1 LDYSNFAIMNYKT
14 IYFSGHATVQMF
26 KRKINVDNVELV
38 IKSGEVIKSY
48 PDDKP
53 YPSFLILGFFES
65 RPIHVV
71 ASVDQDG
78 NCYIITT
85 YEPDLIIWN
94 ETFTIKKI

>member
-1 LDYSNFAIMNYKT
+1 MVYKA

-26 KRKINVDNVELV
+26 KRNISVNDIELV
-38 IKSGEVIKSY
+38 ITSGEVIKSY
-48 PDDKP
+48 PNDKP
-53 YPSFLILGFFES
+53 YPSFLMLGFIES

-71 ASVDQDG
+71 MLTDQDE

-94 ETFTIKKI
+94 ETFTIKRI